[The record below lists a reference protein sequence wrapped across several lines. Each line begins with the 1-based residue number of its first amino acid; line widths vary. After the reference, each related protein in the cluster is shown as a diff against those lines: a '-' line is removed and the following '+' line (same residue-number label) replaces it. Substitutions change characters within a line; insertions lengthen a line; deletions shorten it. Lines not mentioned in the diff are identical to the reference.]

1 MSSFWALISP
11 DEIYHV
17 TCLADVQ
24 SGLHEQRRPAQS

>member
-1 MSSFWALISP
+1 MSSYWALISP

-24 SGLHEQRRPAQS
+24 PGLNDQ